1 MSVVLRLKTGDTALQ
16 QAAPVVGEAAP
27 DALPPPEPA
36 LLDWATLTPAAD
48 SHLVPC
54 PQCGA
59 PNGLSASSCWSCEAN
74 LLPLESIR
82 RRRAPPTAAL
92 VPTHVP
98 ADADESL
105 PVLTMALEGNDP
117 TTERSMSTVP
127 AAAAAP
133 APAPMPMPAADRRR
147 YTAEIIGGSVV
158 VVAVAAIAA
167 ALYFDT
173 PAPVGAAKSGGFIS
187 EPAALATARPA
198 PSPPADSV
206 GVGSAP
212 PAAAETSRTA
222 ALQAL
227 AVEPGAPAAAQ
238 SPPAAATDLAIAPS
252 ATPRVAPAAL
262 KAAPAGRPRSTSRSA
277 NVATALALP
286 KRDRPDPSPTSPNW
300 QAPAPVRA
308 CTPTVATLG
317 LCAGPSIAP
326 IAPSARVA
334 PVTPATPATPVTPI
348 ESKE

>member
-105 PVLTMALEGNDP
+105 PVLTMALKGNDP

-127 AAAAAP
+127 APAPAAAP
-133 APAPMPMPAADRRR
+133 APMPLPAADRRR

-167 ALYFDT
+167 ALYFDS

-187 EPAALATARPA
+187 EPAALATARPT

-212 PAAAETSRTA
+212 PAVAETSRTA

-227 AVEPGAPAAAQ
+227 AVEPGAPAAVQ
-238 SPPAAATDLAIAPS
+238 SPPAAAIDLAIAPS
-252 ATPRVAPAAL
+252 ATPRVAPAAS
-262 KAAPAGRPRSTSRSA
+262 KAAPAAGRSRSTSRSA
-277 NVATALALP
+277 NVGTALSLP
-286 KRDRPDPSPTSPNW
+286 KRDRPDPSPASPNW
-300 QAPAPVRA
+300 QAPAPVKA
-308 CTPTVATLG
+308 CSPTVATLG

-334 PVTPATPATPVTPI
+334 PVTPATPVTPI

>member
-1 MSVVLRLKTGDTALQ
+1 MSVVLRLKTGDTASQ
-16 QAAPVVGEAAP
+16 HADPVAGEITP
-27 DALPPPEPA
+27 DVMPPPEPA
-36 LLDWATLTPAAD
+36 LLDWATLTPAAE

-105 PVLTMALEGNDP
+105 PVLTLALKDNDS
-117 TTERSMSTVP
+117 TIERSMSAVP
-127 AAAAAP
+127 AP
-133 APAPMPMPAADRRR
+133 APAPMPMPMPAVDGRSHA
-147 YTAEIIGGSVV
+147 AEIIGGSVV
-158 VVAVAAIAA
+158 AVAVAAIAA

-187 EPAALATARPA
+187 PPEPATLATARPA
-198 PSPPADSV
+198 PTPPADFV

-212 PAAAETSRTA
+212 PAVADAPRTA
-222 ALQAL
+222 ALRAL
-227 AVEPGAPAAAQ
+227 AVEPGAPTAVH
-238 SPPAAATDLAIAPS
+238 SRPPAATDLAIGPS
-252 ATPRVAPAAL
+252 ATPPAAPAAL
-262 KAAPAGRPRSTSRSA
+262 KAAPAGKARSTSRSA

-286 KRDRPDPSPTSPNW
+286 KPDRPDPSRAFPTW
-300 QAPAPVRA
+300 QAPAPARV
-308 CTPTVATLG
+308 CTPTVAALG
-317 LCAGPSIAP
+317 LCVGPPTPIPSPAP
-326 IAPSARVA
+326 PAPTAPVA
-334 PVTPATPATPVTPI
+334 PT